1 MLTSRHTSAYINIT
15 EWTHVCVCFR
25 IHACDYVCLTS
36 FPLST
41 CFAARAAFFLFVD
54 LFRRS
59 VNRVLPLPSRSLPLI
74 PEGNVSGAEE
84 RSKQIQRQF
93 SFRSFS
99 PLWLHPFFSF
109 LLPSNAL
116 ITYLPASLFYWL
128 VYSGCYYSTFV
139 LHLVHSLC
147 PFILSHLFPRY
158 PNWALYISNTTLLF
172 FALPCFSSLSH
183 FSPSTLYTFLNA
195 QIYKH
200 TCNFLHISVILN
212 KR

>member
-1 MLTSRHTSAYINIT
+1 MFACALGYTLAFTS
-15 EWTHVCVCFR
+15 VLFR
-25 IHACDYVCLTS
+25 LFVFSLIYLFC
-36 FPLST
+36 ST
-41 CFAARAAFFLFVD
+41 CRFFLFVD

-93 SFRSFS
+93 SFRSSSLVS

-116 ITYLPASLFYWL
+116 ITYLPASPFYWL
-128 VYSGCYYSTFV
+128 VYCGCYYSTFV

-158 PNWALYISNTTLLF
+158 PNWALYISNTPFLRCLAF
-172 FALPCFSSLSH
+172 HHSH
-183 FSPSTLYTFLNA
+183 TS
-195 QIYKH
+195 
-200 TCNFLHISVILN
+200 
-212 KR
+212 